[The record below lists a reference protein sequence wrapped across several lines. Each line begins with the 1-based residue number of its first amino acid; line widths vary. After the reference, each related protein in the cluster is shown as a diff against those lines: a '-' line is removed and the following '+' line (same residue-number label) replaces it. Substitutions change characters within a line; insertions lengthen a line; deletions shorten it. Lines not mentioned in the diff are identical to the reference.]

1 MEGTSM
7 VTLNKTAKNMLD
19 STLKT
24 LEYALELAAA
34 KEDIESVIAISD
46 RIMAL
51 FQYINELEMEGKK
64 PKIGFHLADKERR
77 EEEDG
82 RPD

>member
-1 MEGTSM
+1 M
-7 VTLNKTAKNMLD
+7 VTLNKTARNMLD

-24 LEYALELAAA
+24 LDYALELAAA
-34 KEDIESVIAISD
+34 KEDIESVISISD

-64 PKIGFHLADKERR
+64 PKIGFHLSDKEHK
-77 EEEDG
+77 EEENE
-82 RPD
+82 RQN